1 MHQLI
6 DQREGERG
14 GSDVEATPLV
24 CLVPSAM
31 LRNRVKL
38 AGVKTSDAKGRGKE
52 RRSSLQQSKEEGKK
66 EKKTVLIRETSLIS
80 NPGGLRSFQGTL
92 SIGFFSS
99 KLSK

>member
-1 MHQLI
+1 
-6 DQREGERG
+6 
-14 GSDVEATPLV
+14 
-24 CLVPSAM
+24 M

-66 EKKTVLIRETSLIS
+66 EKKT
-80 NPGGLRSFQGTL
+80 GGLRSFQGTL
-92 SIGFFSS
+92 SIGFLSS